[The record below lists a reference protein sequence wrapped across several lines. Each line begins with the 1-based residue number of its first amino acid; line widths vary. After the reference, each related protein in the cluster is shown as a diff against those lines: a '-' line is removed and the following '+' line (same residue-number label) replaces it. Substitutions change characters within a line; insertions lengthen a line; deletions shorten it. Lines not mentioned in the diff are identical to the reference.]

1 MIDKFIEYLK
11 TERAYSPHTLLSYK
25 ADLDDWQHF
34 VATDAADNFEPMSV
48 TTNDTRAWLAQLARK
63 GLAQTSIRRKLSAVR
78 SLYRYMINRQGA
90 ETDPT
95 RSIILNRRSRP
106 LPKFIAPD
114 QMADV
119 LTNLDQ
125 NADDLDS
132 VLTDLVINILYQ
144 TGIRSAELVNLTPRR
159 LDLSACELKVLGKRN
174 KERIVPFGD
183 NLKTLF
189 QTYMTLRPA
198 PTDPDEPLLVNAAG
212 NPIDYPRLY
221 RMVHS
226 VLDGNVTST
235 KRSPH
240 VLRHT
245 FATDMLNNGA
255 DLAGVRKLLGHQSLA
270 TTQIYTHVSVA
281 DLKQN
286 YTRAHPRARR
296 DK

>member
-25 ADLDDWQHF
+25 ADLDDWQRF
-34 VATDAADNFEPMSV
+34 VAPDTADNFDPMSV

-132 VLTDLVINILYQ
+132 ILTDLVINILYQ